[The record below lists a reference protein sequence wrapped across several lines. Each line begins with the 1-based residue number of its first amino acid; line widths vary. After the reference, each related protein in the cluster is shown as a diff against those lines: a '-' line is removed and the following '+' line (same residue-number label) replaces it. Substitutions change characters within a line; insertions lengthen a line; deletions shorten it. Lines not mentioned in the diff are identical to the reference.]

1 MTRVLRAVNVVCT
14 PMARSMKQSENAV
27 MSKQYS
33 DNRQDGFTL
42 IELMITL
49 VIAAVLVGIAVPSFQ
64 TFIKRNQADTLQSR
78 VASAVATARTEAASR
93 NTFVS
98 MCASDDGAAC
108 GGSWNNGW
116 IIYENPDNNTTKN
129 ANEIAIEVFDYNG
142 DSTFVME
149 QGQNTANKLSQITFN
164 QQGFLAGQISSVLV
178 TVCESGRDV
187 KYARG
192 LYINASG
199 LVVKTKDNDGDGV
212 QDYYKSGTATALV
225 CPT

>member
-1 MTRVLRAVNVVCT
+1 
-14 PMARSMKQSENAV
+14 
-27 MSKQYS
+27 MSKHANHSQE
-33 DNRQDGFTL
+33 GFTI

-49 VIAAVLVGIAVPSFQ
+49 LVASILVGIAVPSFQ

-98 MCASDDGAAC
+98 MCASDNGTAC

-116 IIYENPDNNTTKN
+116 IIYENPDNNAVKH
-129 ANEIAIEVFDYNG
+129 ADEIAIEVFSHSG
-142 DSTFVME
+142 GSTFSFV
-149 QGQNTANKLSQITFN
+149 QGQNTGNNLSQITFN
-164 QQGFLAGQISSVLV
+164 QQGFLAGVQTVVV
-178 TVCESGRDV
+178 TVCEPGGDV

-192 LYINASG
+192 LFINASG

-212 QDYYKSGTATALV
+212 QDYMKSGTPTALV
-225 CPT
+225 CPE

>member
-1 MTRVLRAVNVVCT
+1 
-14 PMARSMKQSENAV
+14 MKQSENAV
-27 MSKQYS
+27 MSKQYA
-33 DNRQDGFTL
+33 DNRQNGFTL

-98 MCASDDGAAC
+98 MCASDDGTAC

-116 IIYENPDNNTTKN
+116 IIYENPDNNATKH
-129 ANEIAIEVFDYNG
+129 ANEIAIEVFDYEG
-142 DSTFVME
+142 ASTFSMV
-149 QGQNTANKLSQITFN
+149 QGQNTGNNLSQITFN
-164 QQGFLAGQISSVLV
+164 QQGFLVGQLSVLV
-178 TVCESGRDV
+178 TVCEPGKDV

-192 LYINASG
+192 LYLNASG
-199 LVVKTKDNDGDGV
+199 LVVKTKDNNGDGV

>member
-1 MTRVLRAVNVVCT
+1 
-14 PMARSMKQSENAV
+14 

-33 DNRQDGFTL
+33 DNRQEGFTL

-49 VIAAVLVGIAVPSFQ
+49 LIAAVLVGIAVPSFQ

-98 MCASDDGAAC
+98 MCASDDGQAC

-116 IIYENPDNNTTKN
+116 VVYENPNKNTARD
-129 ANEIAIEVFDYNG
+129 ANEVAIEVFDHSG
-142 DSTFVME
+142 DSVFE
-149 QGQNTANKLSQITFN
+149 FLEGQNTNNKLSQITFN
-164 QQGFLAGQISSVLV
+164 QQGFLAGQASVLV
-178 TVCESGRDV
+178 TVCEATKDV

-192 LYINASG
+192 LYLNASG

-212 QDYYKSGTATALV
+212 QDYYKGGTLTALV
-225 CPT
+225 CPP